1 MTAVQYLSIWILVVK
16 CPIRRANLA
25 CIYVNWVAIG
35 VLLNVSIRIRVFAGE
50 EPLLS
55 STFSVINHSLVGAWA
70 FTLRK
75 VNDVLIETVG
85 LIRLRLG
92 LISIHLLVHLVVL
105 LTGKGLFKLEL
116 LL

>member
-1 MTAVQYLSIWILVVK
+1 MTAVQHLSIWVLVVK
-16 CPIRRANLA
+16 CAIRRAYLA
-25 CIYVNWVAIG
+25 CIYVNGVAIG
-35 VLLNVSIRIRVFAGE
+35 VLLDVSIRIRVFAGE

-75 VNDVLIETVG
+75 VNDILVEAIG
-85 LIRLRLG
+85 LIWLRLG
-92 LISIHLLVHLVVL
+92 LNAIDLLVHLVL
-105 LTGKGLFKLEL
+105 LLIGKGLFELEL